1 MDKQNPRYSTSEKL
15 LKIALDHA
23 ENDLNCHT
31 MLIRLNDLKFKSC
44 EGYYSKSAQAC
55 TWPCSITQMDS
66 NDQLDKIYEAVV
78 HWADVIILST
88 PIRWGAASSLYYKMA
103 ERLNCIQNQITIRNK
118 VLIKNKIAS
127 FIITG
132 GQDNVQDVAGHMLG
146 FFAELGFL
154 FPQFPFIAHSRGW
167 SAEDMENNIVDVENS
182 SDLKEG
188 AKDLARRSVE
198 MARIVIASDLIK
210 QKIVLSGRKARK
222 IEMKNN

>member
-1 MDKQNPRYSTSEKL
+1 
-15 LKIALDHA
+15 
-23 ENDLNCHT
+23 
-31 MLIRLNDLKFKSC
+31 
-44 EGYYSKSAQAC
+44 
-55 TWPCSITQMDS
+55 MDS
-66 NDQLDKIYEAVV
+66 NDQLDKVYEALV
-78 HWADVIILST
+78 HWADVIILSS

-103 ERLNCIQNQITIRNK
+103 ERLNCIQNQITVRNK
-118 VLIKNKIAS
+118 ILIKNKIAS

-132 GQDNVQDVAGHMLG
+132 GQDNVQDVVGHMLG

-167 SAEDMENNIVDVENS
+167 SAEDMENNISDVENS

-198 MARIVIASDLIK
+198 MARIIIASDLVK

-222 IEMKNN
+222 IEMKK